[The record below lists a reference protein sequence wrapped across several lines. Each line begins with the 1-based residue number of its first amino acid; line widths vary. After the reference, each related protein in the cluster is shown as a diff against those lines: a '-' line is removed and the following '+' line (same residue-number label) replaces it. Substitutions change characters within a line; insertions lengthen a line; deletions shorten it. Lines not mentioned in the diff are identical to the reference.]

1 MFNVEP
7 QEQWD
12 AKEAAEFE
20 EHVAKRQKKMNR
32 AAIWAGAVLLLD
44 ILCVVPFLYGH
55 SLHRYWE
62 AIGKYLLLLA
72 MALFVWFVLRVGY
85 VWSSWQSARETRREF
100 GDPL

>member
-7 QEQWD
+7 QEHWD

-20 EHVAKRQKKMNR
+20 EYVAKRQKKLNR
-32 AAIWAGAVLLLD
+32 EAIWAGAVLLLD

-72 MALFVWFVLRVGY
+72 MALFLWFVLRVGNA
-85 VWSSWQSARETRREF
+85 WSSWQSARETRREF
-100 GDPL
+100 GDSL

>member
-12 AKEAAEFE
+12 ANEAAEFE
-20 EHVAKRQKKMNR
+20 EHVAKQQKKMNR

-62 AIGKYLLLLA
+62 AMGKYLLLLA
-72 MALFVWFVLRVGY
+72 MALFLWFVMRVGY